1 MTVRSP
7 ATPQRAP
14 ASAAAAACCQ
24 RSSSGTRKVT
34 RCGSR
39 KERQRSS
46 TARSRRSTAWRAGSS
61 AALFSRRARASAS
74 HARRSRCAASHDRSK
89 PATSGA
95 ARRGSRAPANRYSA
109 RDGSI
114 CTKLSRRATAA
125 NGTCPHRSG
134 KPRGNRGG
142 MLRLPPAGLNLA
154 PHLVGRRLVRTSLVV
169 GFGAVLAACSS
180 RPAGPV
186 AIGLAGPFSQP
197 RGASMLRAAQLAVNQ
212 INARHGIRGLPL
224 ELRIVDDSGSEDTA
238 VRAAERLYAD
248 PTVVAVVGHL
258 SSGPTIAAARVYGA
272 GPNPVAMISPS
283 ASSPDLSGVSPWV
296 FRVCPSDLQ
305 HGPELA
311 RFAWQTL
318 GARRAGII
326 YLNNDYGRGVRGT
339 FAAEFT
345 RLGGDVVETDPYI
358 PATAS
363 LEPYLSRMRRG
374 GADVLLLAAERPGAE
389 LALREMRSLGLRWPV
404 LGGDALTGIEADGA
418 LAEGM
423 RLSSAYLPDRSDER
437 NVAFVAD
444 YARAFPGQRPDHRGA
459 GAYDSMLLLARAI
472 DKVGADRKAIRDYL
486 ARVGRGQPPFE
497 GVTGPI
503 VFDGNGDV
511 AGKTVVIGLV
521 RDGRL
526 VTEVAR

>member
-1 MTVRSP
+1 
-7 ATPQRAP
+7 
-14 ASAAAAACCQ
+14 
-24 RSSSGTRKVT
+24 
-34 RCGSR
+34 
-39 KERQRSS
+39 
-46 TARSRRSTAWRAGSS
+46 
-61 AALFSRRARASAS
+61 
-74 HARRSRCAASHDRSK
+74 
-89 PATSGA
+89 
-95 ARRGSRAPANRYSA
+95 
-109 RDGSI
+109 
-114 CTKLSRRATAA
+114 
-125 NGTCPHRSG
+125 
-134 KPRGNRGG
+134 

-169 GFGAVLAACSS
+169 GIGAVLAACSS

-345 RLGGDVVETDPYI
+345 RLGGDVVETDPYVA
-358 PATAS
+358 ATPS
-363 LEPYLSRMRRG
+363 LEPYLSRLRRG
-374 GADVLLLAAERPGAE
+374 AGIDVLLVAGEPPGAE
-389 LALREMRSLGLRWPV
+389 LVLREMAALGVRWPV
-404 LGGDALTGIEADGA
+404 LGGDALTGIEAAGGGRSRRGCTSRRPIFPTGVTSA
-418 LAEGM
+418 TRRSWRITPVPFRECGPTIAEPGPTTPCSWWHG
-423 RLSSAYLPDRSDER
+423 RSSAPEPTVRRCAIMSR
-437 NVAFVAD
+437 TS
-444 YARAFPGQRPDHRGA
+444 ARAGR
-459 GAYDSMLLLARAI
+459 SSRA
-472 DKVGADRKAIRDYL
+472 
-486 ARVGRGQPPFE
+486 
-497 GVTGPI
+497 
-503 VFDGNGDV
+503 
-511 AGKTVVIGLV
+511 
-521 RDGRL
+521 
-526 VTEVAR
+526 